1 MKIMFSPNICFIL
14 YLFLPMSGHSLLY
27 TGVDSQ
33 KKKEEKTK
41 ILFHYSGSHILFGI
55 SCSFLDIKIYE
66 EK

>member
-41 ILFHYSGSHILFGI
+41 ILSHYSGSHSSLWYLLLFPGYQNI
-55 SCSFLDIKIYE
+55 
-66 EK
+66 